1 MAWYSF
7 TIERSPNGTENFNN
21 DIITARTSMLDAG
34 SALLSK
40 ACAAQSNILFP
51 HIEDASENKSDARE
65 RLLVCELL
73 DPNCTFLNYNVFT
86 SKRCVRSN
94 AL

>member
-1 MAWYSF
+1 MTWCSF
-7 TIERSPNGTENFNN
+7 TIERSPKGTESFNN

-34 SALLSK
+34 STHLSK

-51 HIEDASENKSDARE
+51 HIEDASEDKADARE

-73 DPNCTFLNYNVFT
+73 DPNCTFLKLY
-86 SKRCVRSN
+86 
-94 AL
+94 